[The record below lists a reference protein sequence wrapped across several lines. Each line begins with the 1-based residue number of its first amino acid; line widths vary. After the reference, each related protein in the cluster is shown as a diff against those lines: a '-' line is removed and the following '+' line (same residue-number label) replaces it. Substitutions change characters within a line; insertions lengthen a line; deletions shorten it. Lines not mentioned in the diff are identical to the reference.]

1 MWDDPPDNNETKIR
15 FKADFD
21 SKVDRGK
28 LERCMRCPDSSAALA
43 PAADEECT
51 VNPQSCWGLGSSK
64 LPLAAS
70 ALDDFRNR
78 FTHRGVRKVYEA
90 VREKSLLSSTLLA
103 KGAER
108 PVVDMDLA
116 PRKGSMSMP

>member
-1 MWDDPPDNNETKIR
+1 MWGDLPGNDETEIG

-28 LERCMRCPDSSAALA
+28 LERRMRCPDYSVALA

-64 LPLAAS
+64 LPLVAS
-70 ALDDFRNR
+70 ALGDFRNS
-78 FTHRGVRKVYEA
+78 FTHRGVRTVYQA
-90 VREKSLLSSTLLA
+90 AREKSLLSSTLLA

-108 PVVDMDLA
+108 PVVDMGLA
-116 PRKGSMSMP
+116 PRKGAMSMP